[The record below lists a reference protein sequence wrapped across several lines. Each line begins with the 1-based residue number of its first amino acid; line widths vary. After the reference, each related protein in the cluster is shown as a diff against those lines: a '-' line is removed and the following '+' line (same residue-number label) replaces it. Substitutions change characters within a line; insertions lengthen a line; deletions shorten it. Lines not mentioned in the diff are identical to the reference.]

1 MSLLIDL
8 QRQRPPASAG
18 SKALN
23 LYRLYR
29 SGKRIPR
36 TFVCRGD
43 AYKRYLANDVSLVEE
58 LRRELARNLA
68 SEKLY
73 AVRSSANIEDSLD
86 RSFAGQFKSVL
97 NVRGVDAILQ
107 AVWSIWGTARSDA
120 VRAYLERQNVAPQQ
134 LLMGVVIQEMVRA
147 QCSGVA
153 LSRNPVTGADEVVVE
168 SVQGLGDA
176 LVQGGVTPQR
186 WVNKWGSW
194 LVKPQ
199 SDSTPLQVIQELV
212 DQTKAIAKR
221 FKSQVDIEWAYD
233 GRDLYF
239 LQMRDITTL
248 SRHNVYSNHISKEM
262 LPGIIKPLIGSVN
275 LPLVGGTMIRLLHE
289 LTSCREMPPEDLIKL
304 LYYRVYFN
312 MGALGRLFEEVGMP
326 AESVELMM
334 NALPEGATKPSMRPT
349 MKTLLRLPTMLKFAI
364 EKWNFTIPMRRALP
378 VLQSQLDTFD
388 YKHVGGLTDQELV
401 AETER
406 LYKVLQQLIYYNKT
420 CQILMGMFNLG
431 LKRSLAKRGVDF
443 KDFDLMEDYA
453 GMEAYDP
460 IPHLHEL
467 NRQFQTLSTECQQQ
481 IRNTTYSEFMA
492 MTGLG
497 DFQSSF
503 STFLEQFGHLSDN
516 GNDFSVM
523 PWRESPD
530 MVKQLI
536 ADFVPD
542 KQNSG
547 SKVRASEIR
556 MSLWMRALY
565 ERAREFRFLRE
576 QVSSMYTFG
585 YGLFRYYYLAMG
597 RSLARRGWLETAD
610 DIFYLTRSEVRQA
623 MLSLEPLADYGGVV
637 RGHKLDIERY
647 RNIPLPSTI
656 YGDAVSPIPDPSLEK
671 LVGIPTSVGCYT
683 GRTVSVR
690 GIRDFPKVNQG
701 NVLVIPYSD
710 VSWIP
715 LFARVGAVISE
726 SGGLLSHSS
735 IVARE
740 YNIPAVVSAEGA
752 MRLKDQ
758 TLVTVNGQ
766 TGEIVIHRSDE
777 ETVPRS
783 GVDYASP

>member
-8 QRQRPPASAG
+8 QRQKPPASSG

-29 SGKRIPR
+29 SGRRIPR
-36 TFVCRGD
+36 TFVCRWD
-43 AYKRYLANDVSLVEE
+43 AYQRYLANDVSLVEE
-58 LRRELARNLA
+58 LRRELERNL
-68 SEKLY
+68 SPEKPY

-86 RSFAGQFKSVL
+86 RSFAGQFKSIL

-107 AVWSIWGTARSDA
+107 AVWSVWGTAQSPT
-120 VRAYLERQNVAPQQ
+120 VTAYLKRQNIASQQ
-134 LLMGVVIQEMVRA
+134 LFMAVIIQEMVPA

-168 SVQGLGDA
+168 SVQGLGDE

-186 WVNKWGSW
+186 WVNKWDNW

-199 SDSTPLQVIQELV
+199 SDSTPPPVIQDLV

-248 SRHNVYSNHISKEM
+248 NRHNVYSNHISREM

-275 LPLVGGTMIRLLHE
+275 VPLVGGTMIRLLHE
-289 LTSCREMPPEDLIKL
+289 LTGCKQMAPEHLIKL
-304 LYYRVYFN
+304 FYYRVYFN

-334 NALPEGATKPSMRPT
+334 NVLPDGATKPSMRPT
-349 MKTLLRLPTMLKFAI
+349 PKTMLRLPIMLKFAI

-378 VLQSQLDTFD
+378 VLQAQLDTFD
-388 YKHVGGLTDQELV
+388 YKHAGGLNDQELV
-401 AETER
+401 METER

-431 LKRSLAKRGVDF
+431 LKRLLAKRGVDF
-443 KDFDLMEDYA
+443 KDFDLMEGYA
-453 GMEAYDP
+453 GIDVYDP
-460 IPHLHEL
+460 NPHLHEL
-467 NRQFQTLSTECQQQ
+467 NRQLQTLSPELQQRV
-481 IRNTTYSEFMA
+481 RNSPNSEFMT
-492 MTGLG
+492 MTGMD
-497 DFQSSF
+497 DFQSKF

-516 GNDFSVM
+516 GNDFSVT

-536 ADFVPD
+536 TDFVPD
-542 KQNSG
+542 RQSSG

-565 ERAREFRFLRE
+565 KRAREFRFLRE

-597 RSLARRGWLETAD
+597 RVLARRGWMDAAED
-610 DIFYLTRSEVRQA
+610 VFYLTHSEVRQA
-623 MLSLEPLADYGGVV
+623 MFSPEPLADYRNMI

-656 YGDAVSPIPDPSLEK
+656 YGDAASPIVDPTLEK

-690 GIRDFPKVNQG
+690 GIRDYPKVNQG
-701 NVLVIPYSD
+701 DVLVIPYSD
-710 VSWIP
+710 VSWTP

-752 MRLKDQ
+752 MRLEDQ

-766 TGEIVIHRSDE
+766 TGEIVIH
-777 ETVPRS
+777 PQ
-783 GVDYASP
+783 

>member
-8 QRQRPPASAG
+8 QRQKLSESSG

-29 SGKRIPR
+29 SGRRIPR
-36 TFVCRGD
+36 TLVCRWE
-43 AYKRYLANDVSLVEE
+43 AYQRYLANDVSLVEDLRQE
-58 LRRELARNLA
+58 LEKKL
-68 SEKLY
+68 SPEKLY

-97 NVRGVDAILQ
+97 NVCGVDAILQ
-107 AVWSIWGTARSDA
+107 AIWSIWGTAQSPA
-120 VRAYLERQNVAPQQ
+120 VTAYLKRQNIASQQ
-134 LLMGVVIQEMVRA
+134 LFMAVIIQEMVRA
-147 QCSGVA
+147 QYSGVA

-168 SVQGLGDA
+168 SVHGLGDA

-186 WVNKWGSW
+186 WVNKWGNW
-194 LVKPQ
+194 LVKPP
-199 SDSTPLQVIQELV
+199 SDSLPSPVIQDLV

-233 GRDLYF
+233 GRDLYL

-248 SRHNVYSNHISKEM
+248 NRHNVYSNHISREM
-262 LPGIIKPLIGSVN
+262 LPGVIKPLIGSVN
-275 LPLVGGTMIRLLHE
+275 VPLVGGTMIRLLHE
-289 LTSCREMPPEDLIKL
+289 LTGCKQMPPEDLIKL
-304 LYYRVYFN
+304 FYYRVYFN

-334 NALPEGATKPSMRPT
+334 NVLPDGATKPSMRPT
-349 MKTLLRLPTMLKFAI
+349 MKTLLRLPIMLKFAI

-378 VLQSQLDTFD
+378 VLQAQLDTFD

-401 AETER
+401 AGTER
-406 LYKVLQQLIYYNKT
+406 LYKVLQHLIYYNKT

-431 LKRSLAKRGVDF
+431 FKRLLAKRGVDF
-443 KDFDLMEDYA
+443 KDFDLME
-453 GMEAYDP
+453 GCTGIEAYDP
-460 IPHLHEL
+460 NPHLHEL
-467 NRQFQTLSTECQQQ
+467 NRQFQTLSPELQQ
-481 IRNTTYSEFMA
+481 RVRESTYLEFMA
-492 MTGLG
+492 MTGLE

-503 STFLEQFGHLSDN
+503 TTFLEQFGHLSDN
-516 GNDFSVM
+516 GNDFSVT

-536 ADFVPD
+536 TDFVPD

-547 SKVRASEIR
+547 SKVRASEIK
-556 MSLWMRALY
+556 MSIWMRALY

-576 QVSSMYTFG
+576 QVSSMYAFG

-597 RSLARRGWLETAD
+597 AILARRAWMDAAED
-610 DIFYLTRSEVRQA
+610 VFYLTDSEIRQA
-623 MLSLEPLADYGGVV
+623 MFSPRTLADYRGMIQ
-637 RGHKLDIERY
+637 GHKLDIDHY

-656 YGDAVSPIPDPSLEK
+656 YGDAPSPIIDPTLEK
-671 LVGIPTSVGCYT
+671 LIGIPTSVGCYT
-683 GRTVSVR
+683 GRTVCVR
-690 GIRDFPKVNQG
+690 GIGDFPKVNQG
-701 NVLVIPYSD
+701 DVLVIPYSD
-710 VSWIP
+710 VSWTP
-715 LFARVGAVISE
+715 LFTRVGAVISE

-752 MRLKDQ
+752 MRLEDQ

-766 TGEIVIHRSDE
+766 TGEIFIH
-777 ETVPRS
+777 PQ
-783 GVDYASP
+783 

>member
-1 MSLLIDL
+1 MNMLIDL
-8 QRQRPPASAG
+8 QRQKPPASAG

-29 SGKRIPR
+29 SGRRIPR
-36 TFVCRGD
+36 TFVCRWD
-43 AYKRYLANDVSLVEE
+43 AYQRYLANDVSLVEE
-58 LRRELARNLA
+58 LHQELTANL
-68 SEKLY
+68 SPEKPY
-73 AVRSSANIEDSLD
+73 AVRSSANIEDSID

-107 AVWSIWGTARSDA
+107 AIWSIWGTAQTPA
-120 VRAYLERQNVAPQQ
+120 VTAYIERQNIAPRQ
-134 LLMGVVIQEMVRA
+134 LFMAVIIQEMVPA

-186 WVNKWGSW
+186 WVNKWGNW

-199 SDSTPLQVIQELV
+199 PDSTPPPVIQDLV
-212 DQTKAIAKR
+212 EQTKAVAKR
-221 FKSQVDIEWAYD
+221 FKSHVDIEWAYD

-239 LQMRDITTL
+239 LQMRAITTL
-248 SRHNVYSNHISKEM
+248 NRHNVYSNHISREM

-275 LPLVGGTMIRLLHE
+275 VPLVGGTMIRLLHE
-289 LTSCREMPPEDLIKL
+289 LTGCKQMPPEDLIKL
-304 LYYRVYFN
+304 FYYRVYFN

-334 NALPEGATKPSMRPT
+334 NVLPDGATKPSMRPT
-349 MKTLLRLPTMLKFAI
+349 LKTFLRLPIMLKFAI
-364 EKWNFTIPMRRALP
+364 EKWNFTVPMHRALP
-378 VLQSQLDTFD
+378 KLQAQLDTFD
-388 YKHVGGLTDQELV
+388 YRHVDRLTDQELV

-406 LYKVLQQLIYYNKT
+406 LYMVIQQLIYYNKT

-431 LKRSLAKRGVDF
+431 LKRLLAKRGVDF
-443 KDFDLMEDYA
+443 KDFDLMEGYA
-453 GMEAYDP
+453 GIDAYDP
-460 IPHLHEL
+460 NPHLHEL
-467 NRQFQTLSTECQQQ
+467 NRQFQILSPELQQ
-481 IRNTTYSEFMA
+481 RARTSSYSEFMT
-492 MTGLG
+492 MTGLDG
-497 DFQSSF
+497 LQSSF
-503 STFLEQFGHLSDN
+503 SSFIEQFGHLSDN
-516 GNDFSVM
+516 GNDFSLI

-536 ADFVPD
+536 TDFVPD
-542 KQNSG
+542 KQSSG
-547 SKVRASEIR
+547 SKIRASEIR
-556 MSLWMRALY
+556 MGLWMRALY

-597 RSLARRGWLETAD
+597 RVLARRGWIEVVED
-610 DIFYLTRSEVRQA
+610 VFYLTNTQVKQA
-623 MLSLEPLADYGGVV
+623 ILSPEPLADY
-637 RGHKLDIERY
+637 RGLVHRHKLDIEQY
-647 RNIPLPSTI
+647 RSIPLPSTI
-656 YGDAVSPIPDPSLEK
+656 YGEVAAPIADSTLEK

-690 GIRDFPKVNQG
+690 GVRDFPKVHQG
-701 NVLVIPYSD
+701 EVLVIPYSD
-710 VSWIP
+710 VSWTP

-752 MRLKDQ
+752 MRLEDQ

-766 TGEIVIHRSDE
+766 TGEIVIH
-777 ETVPRS
+777 P
-783 GVDYASP
+783 PQ